1 MKRYDVLAVGYYG
14 FGNLG
19 DELLASAVVKG
30 LTGSGVPRERI
41 ALLSASP
48 RETSKTLDVDAF
60 DRWKLSSIV
69 GAMKQSRSLLLGGGG
84 LFQDSTSARSC
95 VYYWGLVRLA
105 RLLGLNVWA
114 VGQSIGPLRG
124 GLAKSLARG
133 AFASCVYRA
142 VRDERSGNILSLWN
156 MNSILIDDLVASLNV
171 TTKYTRGGTMLL
183 NLRPGYDDLAS
194 SAAAA
199 AMKRAEAEGMTVRGV
214 AFSDEDAAELEKYSI
229 AGILKLVQITV
240 VKSLADYENVLRGA
254 CAAVGMRLHFTVLAS
269 LAGLPCAAV
278 PYDPKVSA
286 FCERWNVPF
295 FASAESEFSRP
306 AAEEIKKS
314 ANGIRESFRAGLC
327 AALGE
332 NYGRNQA

>member
-41 ALLSASP
+41 ALLSATP
-48 RETSKTLDVDAF
+48 RETSQSLGVDAF
-60 DRWKLSSIV
+60 DRWKLSAIV

-84 LFQDSTSARSC
+84 LFQDSTSSRSC

-105 RLLGLNVWA
+105 RLLGLKVWA
-114 VGQSIGPLRG
+114 VGQSIGPLHG
-124 GLAKSLARG
+124 GLAKSLARE

-142 VRDERSGNILSLWN
+142 VRDERSENILSSWN
-156 MNSILIDDLVASLNV
+156 MNSTLTDDLVTSLVVNA
-171 TTKYTRGGTMLL
+171 KYMHGRTMLL

-194 SAAAA
+194 RSAAA
-199 AMKRAEAEGMTVRGV
+199 AMKRAETEGMSVRGV
-214 AFSDEDAAELEKYSI
+214 AFSDEDAVELEKYSS
-229 AGILKLVQITV
+229 AGVLKLVQITV
-240 VKSLADYENVLRGA
+240 VKSLADYENVMQGA
-254 CAAVGMRLHFTVLAS
+254 CAAVGMRLHFTVMAS

-286 FCERWNVPF
+286 FCERWNVPL

-306 AAEEIKKS
+306 AAEEIKLS
-314 ANGIRESFRAGLC
+314 ADGIRKSFRAGLC
-327 AALGE
+327 AVLGE